1 MIRQLI
7 VPGRGENAEEQAE
20 NNGKNGG
27 KGCHFKGGGDG
38 LRQVLQHRPLGADGG
53 TPVAGQEILDVIE
66 VLNRDRLIQSPFFR
80 VGGDDCGVAH
90 GRLPQVGRQRV
101 TGDIM
106 GNAEGND
113 GHTRQHDDHK
123 QYSS

>member
-1 MIRQLI
+1 MEKMVARVAIS
-7 VPGRGENAEEQAE
+7 
-20 NNGKNGG
+20 K
-27 KGCHFKGGGDG
+27 
-38 LRQVLQHRPLGADGG
+38 
-53 TPVAGQEILDVIE
+53 VAGMASAKSSNTGRLVRMEVPQSPVLEILDVIE

-80 VGGDDCGVAH
+80 VGGDNCGVAH